1 MEPLAS
7 GSVGS
12 TTERRKFV
20 PDGGRRSRD
29 DDSVSAPT
37 VVNRMG
43 DLSAKPVVVLVDD
56 EDASRQALARVMED
70 RYGAHYRIR
79 SSASQEEALAALQQL
94 RDGDVAVPLVLAD
107 QWMPGGTG
115 AQFLAR
121 VRELPSTA
129 RRGLLISWGDQSAL
143 RRSSRRRRLGRSTS
157 TCPSQPGRR
166 MNS

>member
-1 MEPLAS
+1 M
-7 GSVGS
+7 
-12 TTERRKFV
+12 

-56 EDASRQALARVMED
+56 EDASRQALAREMED

-94 RDGDVAVPLVLAD
+94 RAPTCRWSWLTSGCPAGP
-107 QWMPGGTG
+107 
-115 AQFLAR
+115 AR
-121 VRELPSTA
+121 N
-129 RRGLLISWGDQSAL
+129 
-143 RRSSRRRRLGRSTS
+143 SSRVCVSCL
-157 TCPSQPGRR
+157 QPPGAGC
-166 MNS
+166 